1 MKKYDYEARD
11 SASNKIVKSVVQ
23 ADSENAAAK
32 LLTAQGFVPLKI
44 ELQDDKTNFFARFS
58 GRITTKDRVVFTRQL
73 ATLIGAG
80 LPLAQSL
87 RTVQEQTTNKRM
99 QEIVQEIIS
108 DVEGGKSLSDS
119 FAKHPEAFNKVY
131 VALIS
136 AGETSG
142 TMDDSLKRLAAQ
154 QEKDAA
160 MMSKI
165 RGAMM
170 YPSIVLVVIILV
182 IGFMLFTVVPQV
194 EGLYRDLNKG
204 LPFVTLMMIKVAN
217 FFSSLWWLV
226 ILAMIIGGYF
236 LAQYLKTE
244 QGIRT
249 KDIFKLN
256 VPMFKGMFRKMY
268 MARFARTG
276 QVLLSTGVPMLDM
289 LRITSDAVN
298 NVIISESIL
307 RASDKVKGG
316 KALSASLSNEDYF
329 LAMVPQMIKIGE
341 QSGKIDEM
349 MGKTAQVYEDEL
361 DEEIRALS
369 TAIEPVL
376 MVFLAIVAGT
386 MVVAILLPIY
396 SLVGNINIR

>member
-131 VALIS
+131 VALVS

-154 QEKDAA
+154 QEKEAA

-204 LPFVTLMMIKVAN
+204 LPFVTLMMIKTAN

-249 KDIFKLN
+249 KDTFKLN

-268 MARFARTG
+268 MARFARTS

-316 KALSASLSNEDYF
+316 KALSTSLSNEDYF

-386 MVVAILLPIY
+386 MVAAILLPIY

>member
-194 EGLYRDLNKG
+194 EGLYRDLNNG
-204 LPFVTLMMIKVAN
+204 LPFVTLAMTKIAN

-256 VPMFKGMFRKMY
+256 VPLFKGMFRKMY

-386 MVVAILLPIY
+386 MVAAILLPIY

>member
-1 MKKYDYEARD
+1 MKKYNYEARD

-23 ADSENAAAK
+23 AESENAAAK
-32 LLTAQGFVPLKI
+32 LLTTQGFVPLKI
-44 ELQDDKTNFFARFS
+44 ELQDDKTGFFAKLS
-58 GRITTKDRVVFTRQL
+58 GRITTKDKVVFTRQL

-80 LPLAQSL
+80 LPLSQSL

-99 QEIVQEIIS
+99 QEIVQDIIS

-131 VALIS
+131 VALVA

-142 TMDDSLKRLAAQ
+142 TMDESLKRLAAQ

-170 YPSIVLVVIILV
+170 YPSIVLAVIILV
-182 IGFMLFTVVPQV
+182 VGFMLFTVVPQV

-204 LPFVTLMMIKVAN
+204 LPFITLIMINVAN
-217 FFSSLWWLV
+217 FFIHFWWLALL
-226 ILAMIIGGYF
+226 IMIIGGYF
-236 LAQYLKTE
+236 LVQYLKTE

-249 KDIFKLN
+249 KDTFKLN
-256 VPMFKGMFRKMY
+256 VPLFKGMFRKMY
-268 MARFARTG
+268 MARFSRTG

-289 LRITSDAVN
+289 LRISSDAVN
-298 NVIISESIL
+298 NVIISEGII
-307 RASDKVKGG
+307 RAADKVKGG
-316 KALSASLSNEDYF
+316 KALSASLSNEEYF
-329 LAMVPQMIKIGE
+329 LTMVPQMIKIGE

-376 MVFLAIVAGT
+376 MVFLALVAGT
-386 MVVAILLPIY
+386 MVAAILFPIY
-396 SLVGNINIR
+396 SLVGNINIH

>member
-1 MKKYDYEARD
+1 MKKYNYEARD

-154 QEKDAA
+154 QEKEAA

-182 IGFMLFTVVPQV
+182 VGFMLFTVVPQV

-256 VPMFKGMFRKMY
+256 VPLFKGMFRKMY

-386 MVVAILLPIY
+386 MVAAILLPIY